1 MTTVEAVPHV
11 ASPARRRTLQSR
23 RQMWGLFFVLPSVIF
38 FSIFMLIPMIN
49 GVYLSLTTFTL
60 LQPPRF
66 VGLQNYQ
73 DLLTDRQFIK
83 AIDVTLKFVL
93 GSTIPVWILSLA
105 LGVLFFQKFRGRE
118 IFKTL
123 FFLPVLPSL
132 TVISVIWI
140 VLLNPTG
147 LLTQLL
153 YPITGQGQIKW
164 LNDVN
169 LTPFMMIVVN
179 NWATIPFYMLIWL
192 AGLNGIP
199 PELRDAARVD
209 GATRFKSFLR
219 VEFPLLRPTA
229 VLVAA
234 LSTINAFQAFNLQY
248 VMTPNQGG
256 PVDSTTTIGLLIWK
270 YGFQYYRMGEAAAMS
285 VILFVVIMIVTLIQ
299 LRLGR
304 SEDYSV
310 S

>member
-1 MTTVEAVPHV
+1 
-11 ASPARRRTLQSR
+11 
-23 RQMWGLFFVLPSVIF
+23 
-38 FSIFMLIPMIN
+38 MLIPMIN
-49 GVYLSLTTFTL
+49 GIYLSLTTFTL

-73 DLLTDRQFIK
+73 SLLTDRQFQKSIE
-83 AIDVTLKFVL
+83 VTVKFVL
-93 GSTIPVWILSLA
+93 GSTVPVWVISLA
-105 LGVLFFQKFRGRE
+105 LAVLFFQKFSGRE
-118 IFKTL
+118 IFKTI

-153 YPITGQGQIKW
+153 YPLTGQGQIRW
-164 LNDVN
+164 LNDIN
-169 LTPFMMIVVN
+169 LTPMVVIFVN

-199 PELRDAARVD
+199 GELRDAARVD
-209 GATRFKSFLR
+209 GATRLTSFLR
-219 VEFPLLRPTA
+219 VELPLLRPTA

-248 VMTPNQGG
+248 VMTPNHGG
-256 PVDSTTTIGLLIWK
+256 PVNSTTTIGLLIWK

-285 VILFVVIMIVTLIQ
+285 VVLFSVIMIITLIQ
-299 LRLGR
+299 LRIGR

>member
-1 MTTVEAVPHV
+1 MTQAKAIPRTA
-11 ASPARRRTLQSR
+11 APARRSLQSR
-23 RQMWGLFFVLPSVIF
+23 RQIWGFLFVLPSAIF
-38 FSIFMLIPMIN
+38 FGIFLLIPMIN

-73 DLLTDRQFIK
+73 SLLTDRQFIK

-93 GSTIPVWILSLA
+93 GSTIPVWVISLVLA
-105 LGVLFFQKFRGRE
+105 VLFFQKFRGRE
-118 IFKTL
+118 ITKTL

-132 TVISVIWI
+132 TVISVVWI

-147 LLTQLL
+147 LFTQML
-153 YPITGQGQIKW
+153 YPLTGQGQIKW

-169 LTPFMMIVVN
+169 LTPLVVIFIN
-179 NWATIPFYMLIWL
+179 NWTTIPFYMLIWL

-199 PELRDAARVD
+199 SEMRDAARVD
-209 GATRFKSFLR
+209 GANRLTAFLR

-248 VMTPNQGG
+248 VMTPNHGG
-256 PVDSTTTIGLLIWK
+256 PVDSSVTIGLLIWK

-285 VILFVVIMIVTLIQ
+285 VVLFVVIMIITLIQ